1 MQGRNAHHWDGCYPS
16 LGLSLSNTMVII
28 LSEMVQ
34 GGGKSTPL
42 LLSFCKQVAAG
53 VGVGKE
59 GKRGGGARGRR
70 VRGSSVRGVVR
81 GTGERGEDV

>member
-1 MQGRNAHHWDGCYPS
+1 
-16 LGLSLSNTMVII
+16 MVII

-53 VGVGKE
+53 VGE
-59 GKRGGGARGRR
+59 GRRGREVKAQGGG
-70 VRGSSVRGVVR
+70 
-81 GTGERGEDV
+81 E